1 MERQRQV
8 QDLLAQVQEQLLM
21 LENRYLEETAGVGNV
36 VRGWEGYIDRPRTQ
50 AAVHKKDRKFKPSER
65 IFSYS
70 SVTSPIP
77 LDEGGEALLPPSP
90 GAGGRKRGGGGGGG
104 GGGTG
109 GGGTGGDAGSVAGS
123 VSTAGGGPAPATS
136 HKRKVKRKRVSE
148 DDDYGE

>member
-1 MERQRQV
+1 MDSITERQRLV
-8 QDLLAQVQEQLLM
+8 QDLLAQVQDQLFM
-21 LENRYLEETAGVGNV
+21 LENKYLEETAGVGNV

-70 SVTSPIP
+70 SVTAPIP
-77 LDEGGEALLPPSP
+77 LDDGGDALLPPSP
-90 GAGGRKRGGGGGGG
+90 GAGGRKRGGGG
-104 GGGTG
+104 
-109 GGGTGGDAGSVAGS
+109 GGDAGSVAGS
-123 VSTAGGGPAPATS
+123 VSTAGGGPAPAAPT

>member
-1 MERQRQV
+1 MDSITERQRQV

-21 LENRYLEETAGVGNV
+21 LENRYLEETVGVGNV

-50 AAVHKKDRKFKPSER
+50 VTVHKKDRKFKPSER

-104 GGGTG
+104 G
-109 GGGTGGDAGSVAGS
+109 TGGDAGSVAGS

-148 DDDYGE
+148 DDDFGE